1 MSRNRSGP
9 SEVNHTDISCAR
21 FDATFERWIRE
32 ATLLLGPLLKPET
45 VYTTRSGMKRDF
57 GDLTMKAQLIL
68 IASALLL
75 VSNVAGAQEPSA
87 PSAGAQ
93 EQQAPTA
100 KMTGQDT
107 MGHMGGGMMGGEDTM
122 GHMGGGMMCHGMKGH
137 GMMGHGMFKRM
148 IFALMDTDGDGTLS
162 LEEFQA
168 AHAKIFKA
176 MDTNKDGKLTPA
188 EIEAFMSG
196 GSPAPN
202 Q

>member
-1 MSRNRSGP
+1 
-9 SEVNHTDISCAR
+9 
-21 FDATFERWIRE
+21 
-32 ATLLLGPLLKPET
+32 
-45 VYTTRSGMKRDF
+45 
-57 GDLTMKAQLIL
+57 MKAQLIL

-75 VSNVAGAQEPSA
+75 VSNVADAQEPNA

-93 EQQAPTA
+93 E
-100 KMTGQDT
+100 
-107 MGHMGGGMMGGEDTM
+107 MGHMGGGMMGGEDRM

-148 IFALMDTDGDGTLS
+148 IFALMDTDGDGTIS
-162 LEEFQA
+162 LEEFQS
-168 AHAKIFKA
+168 AHEKIFKA

-196 GSPAPN
+196 GSPTPN

>member
-1 MSRNRSGP
+1 
-9 SEVNHTDISCAR
+9 
-21 FDATFERWIRE
+21 
-32 ATLLLGPLLKPET
+32 
-45 VYTTRSGMKRDF
+45 
-57 GDLTMKAQLIL
+57 MKAQLIL

-75 VSNVAGAQEPSA
+75 VSNVADAQEPNA

-93 EQQAPTA
+93 E
-100 KMTGQDT
+100 

-122 GHMGGGMMCHGMKGH
+122 GHMGGGMMCHGMMGH

-148 IFALMDTDGDGTLS
+148 IFALMDTDGDGTIS

-196 GSPAPN
+196 GSPASN

>member
-1 MSRNRSGP
+1 
-9 SEVNHTDISCAR
+9 
-21 FDATFERWIRE
+21 
-32 ATLLLGPLLKPET
+32 
-45 VYTTRSGMKRDF
+45 
-57 GDLTMKAQLIL
+57 MKAQLIL

-75 VSNVAGAQEPSA
+75 VSNVAGAQETNA
-87 PSAGAQ
+87 PSAGTQ
-93 EQQAPTA
+93 EQR
-100 KMTGQDT
+100 
-107 MGHMGGGMMGGEDTM
+107 DTM

-137 GMMGHGMFKRM
+137 GMMGHDMFKRM

>member
-1 MSRNRSGP
+1 
-9 SEVNHTDISCAR
+9 
-21 FDATFERWIRE
+21 
-32 ATLLLGPLLKPET
+32 
-45 VYTTRSGMKRDF
+45 MKWRP
-57 GDLTMKAQLIL
+57 TMKAQLIL

-75 VSNVAGAQEPSA
+75 VSNVAAAQEPNA

-93 EQQAPTA
+93 E
-100 KMTGQDT
+100 

-122 GHMGGGMMCHGMKGH
+122 GHMGGGTMCHGMKGH
-137 GMMGHGMFKRM
+137 GMMGHGMFKRI
-148 IFALMDTDGDGTLS
+148 IFALMDTDGDGTIS

-196 GSPAPN
+196 GSPASN

>member
-1 MSRNRSGP
+1 
-9 SEVNHTDISCAR
+9 
-21 FDATFERWIRE
+21 
-32 ATLLLGPLLKPET
+32 
-45 VYTTRSGMKRDF
+45 
-57 GDLTMKAQLIL
+57 MKAQLIL

-75 VSNVAGAQEPSA
+75 VSNVADAQEPNA

-93 EQQAPTA
+93 E
-100 KMTGQDT
+100 
-107 MGHMGGGMMGGEDTM
+107 MGHMGGGMMGGEDRM

-148 IFALMDTDGDGTLS
+148 IFALMDTDGDGTIS

-196 GSPAPN
+196 GSPASN